1 MKPRH
6 LLLPALLALA
16 AALLTGCGST
26 FYGHP
31 PASPQVTDTAS
42 APDGPSLMMVP
53 INHYGR
59 YADSVFVD
67 KYWAGN
73 VTRQHEDG
81 TPAGGGKAVC
91 CYQGYKDWSK
101 PVKVRWVWGYERDK
115 QTKQI
120 VRESEW
126 HEAMVKLP
134 SQPRSAPDPLDSDA
148 YLCIILRDRDKVE
161 LAYSRTSTGCADK

>member
-31 PASPQVTDTAS
+31 PASPQVTDNGP
-42 APDGPSLMMVP
+42 APDGPSLWMVP
-53 INHYGR
+53 VNHYER

-73 VTRQHEDG
+73 ITRRNENG
-81 TPAGGGKAVC
+81 RASGGGKAAC
-91 CYQGYKDWSK
+91 CY
-101 PVKVRWVWGYERDK
+101 VGYED
-115 QTKQI
+115 
-120 VRESEW
+120 
-126 HEAMVKLP
+126 
-134 SQPRSAPDPLDSDA
+134 
-148 YLCIILRDRDKVE
+148 
-161 LAYSRTSTGCADK
+161 